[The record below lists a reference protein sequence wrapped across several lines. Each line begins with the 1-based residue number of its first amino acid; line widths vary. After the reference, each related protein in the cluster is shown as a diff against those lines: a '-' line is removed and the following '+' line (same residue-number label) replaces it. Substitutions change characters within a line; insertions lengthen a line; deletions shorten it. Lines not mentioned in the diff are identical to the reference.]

1 MKNVRDREGIIGIQK
16 KQKCK
21 KKKKKKV
28 GILKINPGKTLG
40 DGI

>member
-1 MKNVRDREGIIGIQK
+1 MKNVRDREGTIGIQK
-16 KQKCK
+16 KEKWE
-21 KKKKKKV
+21 KKKKV

>member
-16 KQKCK
+16 KEKME
-21 KKKKKKV
+21 KKKV